1 MASPFLYCPTPPARL
16 TSSQKGLS
24 LFHTPAFAS
33 AHPSACNPYSF
44 AFLSPVHAFIRL
56 ISKPSLTICSG
67 PGAVLGILCCHFSVP
82 TSVVSEPGE
91 GDRLALII
99 NCHDKALSRVYRMP
113 SWKPFPMLLPLESLH
128 EPLPCFCQ
136 SLLHSED
143 GPQPCLLPLPL
154 CTPEGRAHVCFS
166 SLYPQGQV
174 QTLTC
179 LLTD

>member
-1 MASPFLYCPTPPARL
+1 MASPFLYCPTPPAHL
-16 TSSQKGLS
+16 TSSQKGLA

-44 AFLSPVHAFIRL
+44 AFLSPVHAFIHL

-91 GDRLALII
+91 GDRLALIV

-136 SLLHSED
+136 SLLHSLRTA
-143 GPQPCLLPLPL
+143 PSLVCCPFHSALLRAGLMSVSHL
-154 CTPEGRAHVCFS
+154 CILKGRCR
-166 SLYPQGQV
+166 P
-174 QTLTC
+174 
-179 LLTD
+179 